1 MKEHL
6 RKQFNNW
13 YSSQVSQQINNGVK
27 LQPIDLSMSVVKP
40 LGATWMM
47 NTSEYIK
54 ANVSIIITVQEFV
67 NLHYLP
73 VQWL

>member
-1 MKEHL
+1 MYMTL
-6 RKQFNNW
+6 CMFLCITTQCA
-13 YSSQVSQQINNGVK
+13 K

-73 VQWL
+73 VQGL